1 MTIKSLTMRP
11 KVQVVFDCAGPEK
24 LAAFYAKVLNY
35 KVQDPPEGFATWKD
49 ALKEWGV
56 PREDWDSAS
65 AIVDPDGRGP
75 RIYFQRMDT
84 PKLGKNRVHI
94 DVNASEGPEVPLA
107 RRKEQVRERVESL
120 KALGAREQNEDEE
133 NGEYWVVM
141 LDPEG
146 NEFCVQ

>member
-1 MTIKSLTMRP
+1 MRP
-11 KVQVVFDCAGPEK
+11 KVQVVFDCSSPER
-24 LAAFYAKVLNY
+24 LAAFYAKALNY
-35 KVQDPPEGFATWKD
+35 KPQDPPDGFASWRD

-56 PREDWDSAS
+56 PPEDWDSAS
-65 AIVDPDGRGP
+65 AITDPDGRGP

-84 PKLGKNRVHI
+84 PKLGKNRLHI
-94 DVNASEGPEVPLA
+94 DINASDGPDAALNV
-107 RRKEQVRERVESL
+107 RKAQVRGRVESL
-120 KALGAREQNEDEE
+120 TTLGAKEQNKVEE